1 MAGDREACPTLDR
14 RRRGLDETAGN
25 GRDGATPVAPNMF
38 VVLPRSLEAGFAV
51 SQVDAV
57 HRTVVLQAP
66 KGAEDRREVRG
77 HTAIAE
83 SLPQLLDRPVMT
95 CLLGKDLGQRGSDV
109 AGARDDGD
117 DNANS
122 LRN

>member
-14 RRRGLDETAGN
+14 RRRGLNETAGN
-25 GRDGATPVAPNMF
+25 GRDGAAPVAPNML

-51 SQVDAV
+51 SQVGAV
-57 HRTVVLQAP
+57 DRPVVLQTP

-83 SLPQLLDRPVMT
+83 SLP
-95 CLLGKDLGQRGSDV
+95 
-109 AGARDDGD
+109 
-117 DNANS
+117 
-122 LRN
+122 